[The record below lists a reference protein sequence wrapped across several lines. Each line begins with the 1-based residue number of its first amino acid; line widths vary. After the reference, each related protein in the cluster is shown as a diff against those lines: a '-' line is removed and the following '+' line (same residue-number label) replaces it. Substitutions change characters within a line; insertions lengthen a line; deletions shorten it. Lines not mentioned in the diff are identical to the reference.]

1 MEEAEKI
8 RLDRLNRLSKLNMV
22 RKEPKYTME
31 EFLEGNIDLK
41 YMTLDS
47 TGREE
52 CIQKL
57 LEFIEKQGIDEE
69 VVRDITHHSTGTIV
83 SQFNLEEIKQIPEKV
98 YDYYNSLPLGDRMRF
113 KLAQKLPPKLDER
126 PDLSG
131 ILSFPQFLDKYPICK
146 QISAGKNIKIGFK
159 LNKEKLIYDLLE
171 FFEDQGI
178 DESAYK
184 IIMGKKDDTRDLKSQ
199 LEDLNIEQLKGIPYK
214 VYNSLY
220 TARVKNSQKKPKTK
234 RNNKRKK
241 RKHTRKKKKSQKGGF
256 TPCIPCLGPI
266 FAGAGLSATGYMM
279 SSSSSSSNINGKRS
293 VKRKEKYQIT
303 KNGKTHKR
311 EFKQMNKR
319 VYDGKKMSE
328 YDNLKQ
334 ANEAYNSLIKKCK
347 SKGFQKC

>member
-1 MEEAEKI
+1 
-8 RLDRLNRLSKLNMV
+8 
-22 RKEPKYTME
+22 ME

-57 LEFIEKQGIDEE
+57 LDFIEKQGIDEE
-69 VVRDITHHSTGTIV
+69 VVRDITHHSTSTIV
-83 SQFNLEEIKQIPEKV
+83 NHFDLEEIKQIPKKI
-98 YDYYNSLPLGDRMRF
+98 YDYFNSLPLGRRLR
-113 KLAQKLPPKLDER
+113 KQLSKELPQKSNLP
-126 PDLSG
+126 
-131 ILSFPQFLDKYPICK
+131 SFSQFLDKYPICK
-146 QISAGKNIKIGFK
+146 KIHEGVQLGRK
-159 LNKEKLIYDLLE
+159 LNSYHLIYKLLE

-220 TARVKNSQKKPKTK
+220 TAGVKNSQKKPKTK

-241 RKHTRKKKKSQKGGF
+241 RKHTRKRKVSQKGGF

-328 YDNLKQ
+328 YDNLKE